1 MSISL
6 KDQAVSISFK
16 FRDDEEEKDEDED
29 DEDQK
34 PTSRELLLNLSSIAL
49 TKNMDKQV
57 VALIIYN
64 LKPALEDAKQNLRL
78 RTAAQIAVTNVLDI
92 MTEAEQKVATD
103 RAEAS
108 APPTLPKSDTF

>member
-64 LKPALEDAKQNLRL
+64 LKPALEDAKQNLISQRQR
-78 RTAAQIAVTNVLDI
+78 RT
-92 MTEAEQKVATD
+92 
-103 RAEAS
+103 
-108 APPTLPKSDTF
+108 P